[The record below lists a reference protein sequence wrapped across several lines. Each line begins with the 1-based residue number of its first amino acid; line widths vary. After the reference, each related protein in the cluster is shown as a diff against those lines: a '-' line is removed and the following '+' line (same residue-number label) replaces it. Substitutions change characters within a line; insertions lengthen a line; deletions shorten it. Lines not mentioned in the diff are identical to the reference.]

1 MCGGKRLNGEGSWTS
16 TDQPG
21 NPPGG
26 ATFKGGLQ
34 VGGKDPTVERILAL
48 YRQHRTPDKG
58 AYSQNADDRHAA
70 LWKRVLGADFDLSK
84 LSRRQWDAFLRERR
98 SGAIDARGEP
108 VPMEDR
114 RPVGD
119 RVLEKDCA
127 FLRAVCRW
135 ATEYRDEDDQFLLDD
150 VPIRGLRIPKE
161 RNPLRPVATH
171 DRVDSIRGV
180 YRDVRMQVGRTLVE
194 SYLPEVFE
202 IALGTGRRISAVCS
216 LRIEDLDLE
225 RTERTP
231 WGTIVWPEDTDKMG
245 KCWRCPISGPVRDAI
260 EAAQAKRARL
270 GRVGEGP
277 LFPSPKNLVKP
288 VVNYDVSTWL
298 RSAENKAGLE
308 PQQGS
313 LWHAYRRLWA
323 SSRKSLPDV
332 DVAQAGG
339 WDSLEALRKA
349 YQCPDD
355 ETMLR
360 VVTYETELR
369 EVR

>member
-1 MCGGKRLNGEGSWTS
+1 MGG
-16 TDQPG
+16 
-21 NPPGG
+21 
-26 ATFKGGLQ
+26 
-34 VGGKDPTVERILAL
+34 
-48 YRQHRTPDKG
+48 
-58 AYSQNADDRHAA
+58 
-70 LWKRVLGADFDLSK
+70 
-84 LSRRQWDAFLRERR
+84 
-98 SGAIDARGEP
+98 
-108 VPMEDR
+108 
-114 RPVGD
+114 
-119 RVLEKDCA
+119 
-127 FLRAVCRW
+127 
-135 ATEYRDEDDQFLLDD
+135 
-150 VPIRGLRIPKE
+150 
-161 RNPLRPVATH
+161 
-171 DRVDSIRGV
+171 
-180 YRDVRMQVGRTLVE
+180 TLVE

-277 LFPSPKNLVKP
+277 LFPSPKNLDKP

-298 RSAENKAGLE
+298 RSAEKGAGLE

-360 VVTYETELR
+360 VVTHETELR